1 MTLRLNISRSHASLI
16 LFNSADLMKFSNKW
30 LKSYRFLACTLIT
43 LLFMA
48 HTAHWLHIPTLQRM
62 ENILYDLRLRTTA
75 VNTVDPRIVIID
87 IDEESLAKEGRWPWR
102 RDKLA
107 YLVDMLFD
115 YYNVKLLGFDVVF
128 SEPDTSGGVEL
139 LEKLAS
145 GPLQK
150 DAGFL
155 STLETMRPQLSYDD
169 MFAKSLEN
177 RPVVLGYIISH
188 IAEKTPEVGM
198 LPTPLAA
205 ANEHP
210 FNSLLFQG
218 KSYAANLP
226 KLQTAA
232 MSAGFFN
239 NPNVDEDGVYRR
251 LPLLINYNHQLY
263 ESLSLA
269 LFRTLLDMPEVKF
282 ITGEGYGKIKSNA
295 DSQLEGLDVENFHIP
310 VDQSSTLLVPYRGR
324 QGSFPYVSATDVLN
338 GVVTQETLKDK
349 IVILGTT
356 AAGLLDLRVTPVQ
369 NVYAGV
375 EIHANILSGLLD
387 QTIKSRPGNILGVE
401 LVELLLICLLA
412 IFIFPRVPVFLSAII
427 FSVLLVGGTAFNFY
441 CWAIWNIDTM
451 LATPITLLTALYGIQ
466 IFFGYFFE
474 NRKKKQMSNMFG
486 QYIPPE
492 LVEQMSH
499 SDEEFSLKG
508 ESREMTVLFS
518 DVRGFTTISEGME
531 PQELCELIND
541 ILTPVTRVIHEHKG
555 TIDKYIGDAIM
566 AFWGAPMHNPQ
577 HAAYAVKA
585 GLAILQTL
593 TLIHEKFK
601 AKGWPEIDIGIG
613 INTGKMSVGN
623 MGSQFRIAYTVM
635 GDAVN
640 LGSRLEGLTKQYGVK
655 MIVSE
660 STLLA
665 APEFTYREL
674 DKVRV
679 KGKHKPITIYE
690 PLGVTADISSE
701 QLQILD
707 LLNQGLHSYRQQQWG
722 AAQVIFERLAEQYPH
737 DKLYSKYLERIAYY
751 LESPPGTDWDGA
763 FTYTSK

>member
-1 MTLRLNISRSHASLI
+1 MRTLR
-16 LFNSADLMKFSNKW
+16 FFEMKFSNKW

-62 ENILYDLRLRTTA
+62 ENILYDLRLRTTV
-75 VNTVDPRIVIID
+75 VNTLDPRIVIID

-115 YYNVKLLGFDVVF
+115 YYTVKLLGFDVVF
-128 SEPDTSGGVEL
+128 SEPDTSAGVEL

-150 DAGFL
+150 NAGFL
-155 STLETMRPQLSYDD
+155 STLETIRPQLSYDD

-177 RPVVLGYIISH
+177 RPVVLGYVISH

-210 FNSLLFQG
+210 FSSLLFQG

-232 MSAGFFN
+232 ISAGFFN

-282 ITGEGYGKIKSNA
+282 ITGEGYGKGNT

-310 VDQSSTLLVPYRGR
+310 VDQSSTLLVSYRGR
-324 QGSFPYVSATDVLN
+324 QGNFPYVSATDVLN
-338 GVVTQETLKDK
+338 GVVPQESLKDK

-356 AAGLLDLRVTPVQ
+356 AAGLLDLRATPVQ

-387 QTIKSRPGNILGVE
+387 QTIKSRPSNILAAE
-401 LVELLLICLLA
+401 LAELLLICLAA
-412 IFIFPRVPVFLSAII
+412 IFVFPRLPVFLSAII
-427 FSVLLVGGTAFNFY
+427 FSVLLIGGIAFNFY
-441 CWAIWNIDTM
+441 CWAILNIDTI
-451 LATPITLLTALYGIQ
+451 LATPITLLTALFGIQ

-499 SDEEFSLKG
+499 SDEEFSLTG

-531 PQELCELIND
+531 PQELCKLIND

-577 HAAYAVKA
+577 HAAYAVRA
-585 GLAILQTL
+585 GLAILQAL
-593 TLIHEKFK
+593 TIIQKDFK
-601 AKGWPEIDIGIG
+601 AKGWPEVDIGIG
-613 INTGKMSVGN
+613 LNTGIMSVGN
-623 MGSQFRIAYTVM
+623 MGSQFRIAYTIM

-690 PLGVTADISSE
+690 PLGITADISSE

-707 LLNQGLHSYRQQQWG
+707 LLNQGLHAYRQQQWS

-737 DKLYSKYLERIAYY
+737 DKLYSKYLERIAYC
-751 LESPPGTDWDGA
+751 LESPPETDWDGA
-763 FTYTSK
+763 FTHTSK

>member
-1 MTLRLNISRSHASLI
+1 
-16 LFNSADLMKFSNKW
+16 MKFSNKW
-30 LKSYRFLACTLIT
+30 FKSYRFLACILIT

-48 HTAHWLHIPTLQRM
+48 HTACWLRIPTLQRM
-62 ENILYDLRLRTTA
+62 ENILYDLRLRATV
-75 VNTVDPRIVIID
+75 VNTIDPRIVIID

-128 SEPDTSGGVEL
+128 SEPDTSAGVEL

-155 STLETMRPQLSYDD
+155 STLESIRPSISYDD

-177 RPVVLGYIISH
+177 RPVVLGYFASH
-188 IAEKTPEVGM
+188 KTEKTPQIGM
-198 LPTPLAA
+198 LPAPLAA
-205 ANEHP
+205 ANEYP
-210 FNSLLFQG
+210 FSELLFTE
-218 KSYAANLP
+218 KSYAANLQ

-232 MSAGFFN
+232 MSGGFFN

-251 LPLLINYNHQLY
+251 LPLLVNYNHQLY
-263 ESLSLA
+263 EALSLA
-269 LFRTLLDMPEVKF
+269 LYRTLLGMPEVKF
-282 ITGEGYGKIKSNA
+282 IVGEGYGKT
-295 DSQLEGLDVENFHIP
+295 DSRRLEGLDIEGFHIP

-324 QGSFPYVSATDVLN
+324 QGSFPYISATDVLN
-338 GVVTQETLKDK
+338 GVVPQDKLKDK

-387 QTIKSRPGNILGVE
+387 QTIKSRPSYIVAVE
-401 LVELLLICLLA
+401 LAELLLICMLA
-412 IFIFPRVPVFLSAII
+412 ILVFPHVSVFLSAII
-427 FSVLLVGGTAFNFY
+427 FGALLVGGTVFNFY
-441 CWAIWNIDTM
+441 CWAVWNIDTL
-451 LATPITLLTALYGIQ
+451 LATPITLLIVLYGIQ
-466 IFFGYFFE
+466 IFFGFFFE
-474 NRKKKQMSNMFG
+474 SRKKKQMSNMFG

-492 LVEQMSH
+492 LVEQMSQ

-531 PQELCELIND
+531 PQELCELING
-541 ILTPVTRVIHEHKG
+541 ILTPVTRVIHDHKG

-577 HAAYAVKA
+577 HATYAVRA
-585 GLAILQTL
+585 GLAILQAL
-593 TLIHEKFK
+593 KIIQQDFK
-601 AKGWPEIDIGIG
+601 AKGWPEVDIGIG
-613 INTGKMSVGN
+613 LNTGKMSVGN
-623 MGSQFRIAYTVM
+623 MGSQFRIAYTIM

-660 STLLA
+660 STSLA
-665 APEFTYREL
+665 APEFIYREL

-690 PLGVTADISSE
+690 PLGVIKDISSE
-701 QLQILD
+701 QLQVLD
-707 LLNQGLHSYRQQQWG
+707 LLNQGLHNYRHQQWDL
-722 AAQVIFERLAEQYPH
+722 AQLIFEQLAQRYPH
-737 DKLYSKYLERIAYY
+737 DKLYSIYLERIAYY
-751 LESPPGTDWDGA
+751 LKSPPEADWDGA
-763 FTYTSK
+763 FTHTSK

>member
-1 MTLRLNISRSHASLI
+1 
-16 LFNSADLMKFSNKW
+16 MKFSNKW
-30 LKSYRFLACTLIT
+30 IKSYRFLACALIT

-48 HTAHWLHIPTLQRM
+48 HTAQWLRIPTLQRM
-62 ENILYDLRLRTTA
+62 ENILYDLRLRATA
-75 VNTVDPRIVIID
+75 VNTVDDRIVIID

-128 SEPDTSGGVEL
+128 SEPDTSGGVDL

-150 DAGFL
+150 DANFL
-155 STLETMRPQLSYDD
+155 STLETVRPQLSYDD

-177 RPVVLGYIISH
+177 RPIVLGYSASH
-188 IAEKTPEVGM
+188 KIEKTPEVGM
-198 LPTPLAA
+198 LPSPLASTDQ
-205 ANEHP
+205 HP
-210 FNSLLFQG
+210 FSSLLFEE

-232 MSAGFFN
+232 MSGGFFN

-251 LPLLINYNHQLY
+251 LPLLINYNNQIY
-263 ESLSLA
+263 EALSLA
-269 LFRTLLDMPEVKF
+269 LYRTLLGKPEVKF
-282 ITGEGYGKIKSNA
+282 ITGEGYGGSNT
-295 DSQLEGLDVENFHIP
+295 DSQLEGLEIEGFPIP
-310 VDQSSTLLVPYRGR
+310 VDQTSTLLVPYRGR

-338 GVVTQETLKDK
+338 GVIDQDKLNDK
-349 IVILGTT
+349 IVIVGTS

-369 NVYAGV
+369 NLYAGV
-375 EIHANILSGLLD
+375 EVHANILSGLLD
-387 QTIKSRPGNILGVE
+387 QTIKSRPSYIVAAE
-401 LVELLLICLLA
+401 FTELLLICLLS
-412 IFIFPRVPVFLSAII
+412 IFIFPRLSVFSSALI
-427 FSVLLVGGTAFNFY
+427 FSVLLIAGITLNFY
-441 CWAIWNIDTM
+441 CWAYWNIDTV
-451 LATPITLLTALYGIQ
+451 LATPIILLTALYGIQ
-466 IFFGYFFE
+466 IFFGFFFE
-474 NRKKKQMSNMFG
+474 SRKKKQMGNMFG

-492 LVEQMSH
+492 LVEQMSQ

-577 HAAYAVKA
+577 HASYAVKA
-585 GLAILQTL
+585 GLAILQAL
-593 TLIHEKFK
+593 TTIQKDFK
-601 AKGWPEIDIGIG
+601 AKGWPEVDIGIG
-613 INTGKMSVGN
+613 LNTGKMSVGN
-623 MGSQFRIAYTVM
+623 MGSQFRIAYTIM

-660 STLLA
+660 STLQA
-665 APEFTYREL
+665 APEFIYREL

-690 PLGVTADISSE
+690 PLGVAEDISPE
-701 QLQILD
+701 QLQTLH
-707 LLNQGLHSYRQQQWG
+707 LLNQGLQSYRQQQWTS
-722 AAQVIFERLAEQYPH
+722 AQSIFEQLAKQFPH
-737 DKLYSKYLERIAYY
+737 DKLYSIYLERIAYY
-751 LESPPGTDWDGA
+751 LESPPEIDWDGA
-763 FTYTSK
+763 FTHTSK

>member
-1 MTLRLNISRSHASLI
+1 
-16 LFNSADLMKFSNKW
+16 MKFSNKW
-30 LKSYRFLACTLIT
+30 LKFYRFLACVLVT

-48 HTAHWLHIPTLQRM
+48 HSAQWLNIPTLQRM
-62 ENILYDLRLRTTA
+62 ENILYDLRLRTTVA
-75 VNTVDPRIVIID
+75 NTVNPNIVIVD

-115 YYNVKLLGFDVVF
+115 YYNVRLLGFDMVF
-128 SEPDTSGGVEL
+128 SEPDTNGGVDL

-155 STLETMRPQLSYDD
+155 STLEAIRPQLSYDD

-177 RPVVLGYIISH
+177 RPVVLGYFTSH
-188 IAEKTPEVGM
+188 KTEKTPEVGM
-198 LPTPLAA
+198 LPSPLAA
-205 ANEHP
+205 AAQLP
-210 FNSLLFQG
+210 FIPLLYEE
-218 KSYAANLP
+218 KSYAGNLP

-232 MSAGFFN
+232 MSGGFFS

-251 LPLLINYNHQLY
+251 LPMLINYNGRLY
-263 ESLSLA
+263 EALSLA
-269 LFRTLLDMPEVKF
+269 LFRTLLGMPEVKF
-282 ITGEGYGKIKSNA
+282 ITAEGYG
-295 DSQLEGLDVENFHIP
+295 DSEMNGPRLEGLDIEGFQVP

-324 QGSFPYVSATDVLN
+324 QGSFPYISATDVLN
-338 GVVTQETLKDK
+338 GVVDVAKLKDK
-349 IVILGTT
+349 IVIVGTS

-375 EIHANILSGLLD
+375 EIHANILSGLLE
-387 QTIKSRPGNILGVE
+387 QTIKSRPSNILWTE
-401 LVELLLICLLA
+401 LAELLLISLLA
-412 IFIFPRVPVFLSAII
+412 IFVFPRLPVFLSAVI
-427 FSVLLVGGTAFNFY
+427 FGILLISVIAFSFY
-441 CWAIWNIDTM
+441 CWLNLNIDTV
-451 LATPITLLTALYGIQ
+451 LATPLILLTALYGIQ
-466 IFFGYFFE
+466 IFFGFFFE
-474 NRKKKQMSNMFG
+474 SRKKKQMGDMFG

-492 LVEQMSH
+492 LVEQMSQ

-541 ILTPVTRVIHEHKG
+541 ILTPVTHVIHESKG

-577 HAAYAVKA
+577 HASYAVKA
-585 GLAILQTL
+585 GLTILQAL
-593 TLIHEKFK
+593 TTIQQDFK
-601 AKGWPEIDIGIG
+601 TKGWPEIDIGIG

-640 LGSRLEGLTKQYGVK
+640 LGSRLEGLTKQYGVR

-660 STLLA
+660 STLQA

-679 KGKHKPITIYE
+679 KGKHKPIAIYE
-690 PLGVTADISSE
+690 PLGVTADISPE
-701 QLQILD
+701 QLQTLSQ
-707 LLNQGLHSYRQQQWG
+707 LNQGLHDYRQQQWDS
-722 AAQVIFERLAEQYPH
+722 AQLIFEQLAEQHPH
-737 DKLYSKYLERIAYY
+737 DKLYPIYLERIAYY
-751 LESPPGTDWDGA
+751 LESPPEADWDGA
-763 FTYTSK
+763 FTHTSK

>member
-1 MTLRLNISRSHASLI
+1 
-16 LFNSADLMKFSNKW
+16 MKFSNKW
-30 LKSYRFLACTLIT
+30 LKSYRFLVCALIT

-48 HTAHWLHIPTLQRM
+48 HTAHWFPIPTLQRM
-62 ENILYDLRLRTTA
+62 ENILYDLRLRTT
-75 VNTVDPRIVIID
+75 VVSTVDPRIVIVD

-128 SEPDTSGGVEL
+128 SEPDTSAGIEL

-150 DAGFL
+150 DSDFL
-155 STLETMRPQLSYDD
+155 STLETMRPQLSYDN

-177 RPVVLGYIISH
+177 RPIVLGYFTSH
-188 IAEKTPEVGM
+188 ITEKTPEVGM
-198 LPTPLAA
+198 LPHPLAA
-205 ANEHP
+205 EHEHP
-210 FNSLLFQG
+210 FSSLLFHE

-232 MSAGFFN
+232 MSGGFFN

-263 ESLSLA
+263 EALSLA
-269 LFRTLLDMPEVKF
+269 LFRALLDMPKIEF
-282 ITGEGYGKIKSNA
+282 ITGEGYGKS
-295 DSQLEGLDVENFHIP
+295 DSHRLEGLNIENFHIP
-310 VDQSSTLLVPYRGR
+310 VDQSGTLLVPYRGR

-338 GVVTQETLKDK
+338 GVVSQEKLKDK
-349 IVILGTT
+349 IVILGTS
-356 AAGLLDLRVTPVQ
+356 AAGLLDLRATPVQ
-369 NVYAGV
+369 NIYTGV

-387 QTIKSRPGNILGVE
+387 QTIKSRPSYILAAE
-401 LVELLLICLLA
+401 LTELLLICLIAILA
-412 IFIFPRVPVFLSAII
+412 FPRLPVFLSGIL
-427 FSVLLVGGTAFNFY
+427 FSLMLIGGIALNFY
-441 CWAIWNIDTM
+441 CWTIWNIDTL
-451 LATPITLLTALYGIQ
+451 LATPIILWTLLYGIQ
-466 IFFGYFFE
+466 IFFGFFFE
-474 NRKKKQMSNMFG
+474 SRKKKQMGNMFG

-492 LVEQMSH
+492 LVEQMSQ

-531 PQELCELIND
+531 PQELCELING

-577 HAAYAVKA
+577 HATYAVKA
-585 GLAILQTL
+585 GLAILEALKTIQ
-593 TLIHEKFK
+593 KDFK
-601 AKGWPEIDIGIG
+601 AKGWPEVDIGIG
-613 INTGKMSVGN
+613 LNTGKMSVGN
-623 MGSQFRIAYTVM
+623 MGSQFRIAYTIM

-660 STLLA
+660 STIQA
-665 APEFTYREL
+665 APEFAYREL

-679 KGKHKPITIYE
+679 KGKNKPITIYE
-690 PLGVTADISSE
+690 PLGLTEDISPE

-707 LLNQGLHSYRQQQWG
+707 LLNQGLNNYREQQWP
-722 AAQVIFERLAEQYPH
+722 AAQNIFEQLAKQHPH
-737 DKLYSKYLERIAYY
+737 DKLYSIYLKRIAYY
-751 LESPPGTDWDGA
+751 LDSPPETDWDGA
-763 FTYTSK
+763 FTHTSK

>member
-1 MTLRLNISRSHASLI
+1 
-16 LFNSADLMKFSNKW
+16 MKFSNKW
-30 LKSYRFLACTLIT
+30 IKSYRFLACALIT

-48 HTAHWLHIPTLQRM
+48 HTAQWLRIPTLQRM
-62 ENILYDLRLRTTA
+62 ENILYDLRLRATA
-75 VNTVDPRIVIID
+75 VNTVDDRIVIID

-150 DAGFL
+150 DANFL
-155 STLETMRPQLSYDD
+155 STLETVRPQLSYDD
-169 MFAKSLEN
+169 LFAKSLEN
-177 RPVVLGYIISH
+177 RPIVLGYSASH
-188 IAEKTPEVGM
+188 KIEKTPEVGM
-198 LPTPLAA
+198 LPSPLTAA
-205 ANEHP
+205 DQHP
-210 FNSLLFQG
+210 FSSLLFEE

-232 MSAGFFN
+232 MSGGFFN

-251 LPLLINYNHQLY
+251 LPLLINYNNQIY
-263 ESLSLA
+263 EALSLA
-269 LFRTLLDMPEVKF
+269 LYRTLLGKPEVKF
-282 ITGEGYGKIKSNA
+282 ITGEGYGGSNT
-295 DSQLEGLDVENFHIP
+295 DSQLEELEIEGFPIP
-310 VDQSSTLLVPYRGR
+310 VDQTSTLLVPYRGR

-338 GVVTQETLKDK
+338 GVLDQDKLNDK
-349 IVILGTT
+349 IVIVGTS

-369 NVYAGV
+369 NLYAGV
-375 EIHANILSGLLD
+375 EVHANILSGLLD
-387 QTIKSRPGNILGVE
+387 QTIKSRPSYIVAAE
-401 LVELLLICLLA
+401 FTELLLICLLS
-412 IFIFPRVPVFLSAII
+412 IFIFPRLSVFSSALI
-427 FSVLLVGGTAFNFY
+427 FSVLLIAGITLNFY
-441 CWAIWNIDTM
+441 CWAYWNIDTV

-466 IFFGYFFE
+466 IFFGFFFE
-474 NRKKKQMSNMFG
+474 SRKKKQMGNMFG

-492 LVEQMSH
+492 LVEQMSQ

-577 HAAYAVKA
+577 HASYAVKA
-585 GLAILQTL
+585 GLAILQAL
-593 TLIHEKFK
+593 TTIQKDFK
-601 AKGWPEIDIGIG
+601 AKGWPEVDIGIG
-613 INTGKMSVGN
+613 LNTGKMSVGN
-623 MGSQFRIAYTVM
+623 MGSQFRIAYTIM

-660 STLLA
+660 STLQA
-665 APEFTYREL
+665 APEFIYREL

-690 PLGVTADISSE
+690 PLGVTEDISPE
-701 QLQILD
+701 QLQTLH
-707 LLNQGLHSYRQQQWG
+707 LLNQGLHSYRQQQWTS
-722 AAQVIFERLAEQYPH
+722 AQSIFEQLAKQFPH
-737 DKLYSKYLERIAYY
+737 DKLYSIYLERIAYY
-751 LESPPGTDWDGA
+751 LESPPEIDWDGA
-763 FTYTSK
+763 FTHTSK

>member
-1 MTLRLNISRSHASLI
+1 
-16 LFNSADLMKFSNKW
+16 MKLSNKW
-30 LKSYRFLACTLIT
+30 LKSYRFLACALIT

-48 HTAHWLHIPTLQRM
+48 HTAHWLNIPTLQRM
-62 ENILYDLRLRTTA
+62 ENILYDLRLRTTVA
-75 VNTVDPRIVIID
+75 NTVDPRIVIID

-128 SEPDTSGGVEL
+128 SEPDTSAGVEL
-139 LEKLAS
+139 LEKMAS
-145 GPLQK
+145 GPLQQ
-150 DAGFL
+150 DAAFL

-169 MFAKSLEN
+169 MFAQSLEN
-177 RPVVLGYIISH
+177 RPVVLGYFTSPKI
-188 IAEKTPEVGM
+188 EKTPEVGM
-198 LPTPLAA
+198 LPTPLIAT
-205 ANEHP
+205 NGLP
-210 FNSLLFQG
+210 FSPLLSKE
-218 KSYAANLP
+218 KSYAANLQ

-232 MSAGFFN
+232 RSGGFFN
-239 NPNVDEDGVYRR
+239 NPSVDEDGVYRR
-251 LPLLINYNHQLY
+251 LPLLINYNDQLY
-263 ESLSLA
+263 EALSLA
-269 LFRTLLDMPEVKF
+269 LFRTLLDMPKVNF
-282 ITGEGYGKIKSNA
+282 ITGEGYGKSNT
-295 DSQLEGLDVENFHIP
+295 DSHLEGLEIEGFHIP
-310 VDQSSTLLVPYRGR
+310 VDQSGTLLVPYRGR

-338 GVVTQETLKDK
+338 GVTDVNKLKDK
-349 IVILGTT
+349 IVIVGTS

-375 EIHANILSGLLD
+375 EVHANILSGLLD
-387 QTIKSRPGNILGVE
+387 QTIKSRPSYILGIE
-401 LVELLLICLLA
+401 LAELLLICLLA
-412 IFIFPRVPVFLSAII
+412 IFIFPRLPVFLSAVI
-427 FSVLLVGGTAFNFY
+427 FGVLLIVGIAFNFY
-441 CWAIWNIDTM
+441 CWAIWNIDTV
-451 LATPITLLTALYGIQ
+451 LASPITLLTLLYGIQ
-466 IFFGYFFE
+466 IFFGFFFE
-474 NRKKKQMSNMFG
+474 SRKKKQMGNMFG

-492 LVEQMSH
+492 LVEQMSR

-566 AFWGAPMHNPQ
+566 AFWGAPMQNPQ
-577 HAAYAVKA
+577 HASYAVRA
-585 GLAILQTL
+585 GLAILQALKT
-593 TLIHEKFK
+593 IQKDFK
-601 AKGWPEIDIGIG
+601 AKGWPEVDIGIG
-613 INTGKMSVGN
+613 LNTGTMSVGN
-623 MGSQFRIAYTVM
+623 MGSQFRIAYTIM

-690 PLGVTADISSE
+690 PLGVTEDIGSE

-707 LLNQGLHSYRQQQWG
+707 LLNQGLHGYRQQQWT
-722 AAQVIFERLAEQYPH
+722 AAQLIFEQLAERYPH
-737 DKLYSKYLERIAYY
+737 DKLYSIYLERIAYY
-751 LESPPGTDWDGA
+751 LEAPPEIDWDGA
-763 FTYTSK
+763 FTHTSK

>member
-1 MTLRLNISRSHASLI
+1 
-16 LFNSADLMKFSNKW
+16 MKFSNKW
-30 LKSYRFLACTLIT
+30 LKYYRVLACAVIT
-43 LLFMA
+43 LFFMA
-48 HTAHWLHIPTLQRM
+48 HIATWLPIPTLQRM
-62 ENILYDLRLRTTA
+62 ENILYDLRLRATA
-75 VNTVDPRIVIID
+75 VNTVDSRIVIID

-128 SEPDTSGGVEL
+128 SEPDVSGTVEL

-150 DAGFL
+150 DTDFL
-155 STLETMRPQLSYDD
+155 STLETVRPKLSYDD

-177 RPVVLGYIISH
+177 RPVVLGYS
-188 IAEKTPEVGM
+188 ASQKLEKTPEVGI
-198 LPTPLAA
+198 LPLPLTAA
-205 ANEHP
+205 SELP
-210 FNSLLFQG
+210 FSALLFKEQ
-218 KSYAANLP
+218 SYVANLP
-226 KLQTAA
+226 KLQAA
-232 MSAGFFN
+232 ARSGGFFN

-251 LPLLINYNHQLY
+251 LPLLTNYNDKIY
-263 ESLSLA
+263 EALSLA
-269 LFRTLLDMPEVKF
+269 LYRTLLGMPEIKF
-282 ITGEGYGKIKSNA
+282 ITGEGYGKDNV
-295 DSQLEGLDVENFHIP
+295 DSQLEGIEIEGFHIP
-310 VDQSSTLLVPYRGR
+310 VDQTGTLLVPYRGR

-338 GVVTQETLKDK
+338 SVVDQEKLKDK
-349 IVILGTT
+349 IVIIGTT
-356 AAGLLDLRVTPVQ
+356 AAGLLDLRATPVQ
-369 NVYAGV
+369 NLYAGV
-375 EIHANILSGLLD
+375 EVHANILSRLLD
-387 QTIKSRPGNILGVE
+387 RTSLKSRPSFILGVE

-412 IFIFPRVPVFLSAII
+412 VFIFPRLPVFLSAII
-427 FSVLLVGGTAFNFY
+427 FTVLLAGGIAANFY
-441 CWAIWNIDTM
+441 CWAIWNIDTL
-451 LATPITLLTALYGIQ
+451 LATPITLLTILYGIQ
-466 IFFGYFFE
+466 IFFGFFFE
-474 NRKKKQMSNMFG
+474 SRKKKQMGNMFG

-492 LVEQMSH
+492 LVEQMSQ

-541 ILTPVTRVIHEHKG
+541 ILTPVTRVIHESKG

-566 AFWGAPMHNPQ
+566 AFWGAPVHNPQ
-577 HAAYAVKA
+577 HATYAVKA

-593 TLIHEKFK
+593 TTIQQDFK

-613 INTGKMSVGN
+613 LNTGKMSVGN

-660 STLLA
+660 STLQA

-679 KGKHKPITIYE
+679 KGKNKPITIYE
-690 PLGVTADISSE
+690 PLGVTEDIRPD
-701 QLQILD
+701 QLQILE
-707 LLNQGLHSYRQQQWG
+707 LLNLGLYEYRQQQWL
-722 AAQVIFERLAEQYPH
+722 AAQTIFEQLAEQHPH
-737 DKLYSKYLERIAYY
+737 DKLYSTYLERIAYY
-751 LESPPGTDWDGA
+751 LESPPEANWDGA
-763 FTYTSK
+763 FTHTSK

>member
-1 MTLRLNISRSHASLI
+1 MRTLR
-16 LFNSADLMKFSNKW
+16 FFKMKFSNKW
-30 LKSYRFLACTLIT
+30 LKSYRFLACVLIT

-62 ENILYDLRLRTTA
+62 ENILYDLRLRTTV

-128 SEPDTSGGVEL
+128 SEPDTSAGVEL
-139 LEKLAS
+139 LENLAS

-150 DAGFL
+150 DSAFL

-177 RPVVLGYIISH
+177 RPVVLGYFASH
-188 IAEKTPEVGM
+188 ITEKTPEVGS
-198 LPTPLAA
+198 LPPPLTGADQHA
-205 ANEHP
+205 
-210 FNSLLFQG
+210 FSSLLFKE
-218 KSYAANLP
+218 KSYAANLS
-226 KLQTAA
+226 KLQSAA
-232 MSAGFFN
+232 ISGGFFN

-251 LPLLINYNHQLY
+251 LPLLVNYKGQLY
-263 ESLSLA
+263 EALSLA
-269 LFRTLLDMPEVKF
+269 LFRTLLGKPEVKF
-282 ITGEGYGKIKSNA
+282 ITGEGYGNNET
-295 DSQLEGLDVENFHIP
+295 DSQRLEGLEIESFNIP
-310 VDQSSTLLVPYRGR
+310 VDETSTLLVPYRGR
-324 QGSFPYVSATDVLN
+324 QGSFPYISATDVLN
-338 GVVTQETLKDK
+338 GIVDVAKLKDK
-349 IVILGTT
+349 IVIVGTS
-356 AAGLLDLRVTPVQ
+356 AAGLLDLRATPVQ

-375 EIHANILSGLLD
+375 EVHANILSGLLD
-387 QTIKSRPGNILGVE
+387 QTIKSRPSYILAIE
-401 LVELLLICLLA
+401 LIELLVICLVA
-412 IFIFPRVPVFLSAII
+412 ILVFPRLPVFLSAII
-427 FSVLLVGGTAFNFY
+427 FNTLLISGTALNFY
-441 CWAIWNIDTM
+441 CWTIWNIDTV
-451 LATPITLLTALYGIQ
+451 LATPITLLTLLYGIQ
-466 IFFGYFFE
+466 IFFGFFFE
-474 NRKKKQMSNMFG
+474 SRKKKQLGNIFG

-492 LVEQMSH
+492 LVEQMSQ

-577 HAAYAVKA
+577 HASYAVKA
-585 GLAILQTL
+585 GLAILQAL
-593 TLIHEKFK
+593 TTIQKDFK
-601 AKGWPEIDIGIG
+601 AKGWPEVDIGIG
-613 INTGKMSVGN
+613 LNTGKMSVGN
-623 MGSQFRIAYTVM
+623 MGSQFRIAYTIM

-690 PLGVTADISSE
+690 PLGVTEDIDAE
-701 QLQILD
+701 KLQTLA
-707 LLNQGLHSYRQQQWG
+707 LLNRGLHDYRHQQWT
-722 AAQVIFERLAEQYPH
+722 AAQNIFAQLAEQYPH
-737 DKLYSKYLERIAYY
+737 DKLYSIYLERIAYY
-751 LESPPGTDWDGA
+751 LESPPETDWDGA
-763 FTYTSK
+763 FTHTSK

>member
-1 MTLRLNISRSHASLI
+1 
-16 LFNSADLMKFSNKW
+16 MKLSNKW
-30 LKSYRFLACTLIT
+30 LKFSRFLTCALIT

-48 HTAHWLHIPTLQRM
+48 HTAHWVHIPTLQRM
-62 ENILYDLRLRTTA
+62 ENILYDLRLRATV
-75 VNTVDPRIVIID
+75 VNTIDPRIVIID

-139 LEKLAS
+139 LEKLAA

-150 DAGFL
+150 NAEFL
-155 STLETMRPQLSYDD
+155 STLETVRPQLSYDD
-169 MFAKSLEN
+169 LFVKSLEN
-177 RPVVLGYIISH
+177 RPVVMGYFASH
-188 IAEKTPEVGM
+188 ITEKTPDVGI
-198 LPTPLAA
+198 LPAPLATA
-205 ANEHP
+205 DAHP
-210 FNSLLFQG
+210 FSPLLFKE

-226 KLQTAA
+226 KLQKSA
-232 MSAGFFN
+232 MSGGFFN

-251 LPLLINYNHQLY
+251 LPLLINYNNQIY
-263 ESLSLA
+263 EALSLA
-269 LFRTLLDMPEVKF
+269 LYRTLLGMPEVKF
-282 ITGEGYGKIKSNA
+282 ITGEGYGESNT
-295 DSQLEGLDVENFHIP
+295 DSHLEGLDIEGFRIP

-324 QGSFPYVSATDVLN
+324 QGSFPYISATDVLN
-338 GVVTQETLKDK
+338 GVADIEKLKDK
-349 IVILGTT
+349 IVIVGTS
-356 AAGLLDLRVTPVQ
+356 AAGLLDLRATPVQ
-369 NVYAGV
+369 NIYAGV
-375 EIHANILSGLLD
+375 EVHANILSGLLD
-387 QTIKSRPGNILGVE
+387 QTIKSRPSNILGAE
-401 LVELLLICLLA
+401 LAGLLLIFLLA
-412 IFIFPRVPVFLSAII
+412 AFVFSRLSVLSSAIV
-427 FSVLLVGGTAFNFY
+427 FGLLLASGIALNVY
-441 CWAIWNIDTM
+441 CWTAWNIDTI
-451 LATPITLLTALYGIQ
+451 LATPITLLTVLYGIQ
-466 IFFGYFFE
+466 IFFGFFFE
-474 NRKKKQMSNMFG
+474 SRKKKQMGNMFG

-492 LVEQMSH
+492 LVEQMSQ

-541 ILTPVTRVIHEHKG
+541 ILTPVTHVIHESKG

-577 HAAYAVKA
+577 HASYAVKA
-585 GLAILQTL
+585 GLTILQAL
-593 TLIHEKFK
+593 TTIQQDFK

-640 LGSRLEGLTKQYGVK
+640 LGSRLEGLTKQYGVR

-660 STLLA
+660 STLQA

-679 KGKHKPITIYE
+679 KGKHKPIAIYE
-690 PLGVTADISSE
+690 PLGVTADISAE
-701 QLQILD
+701 QLQTIN
-707 LLNQGLHSYRQQQWG
+707 LLNQGLHNYRQQQW
-722 AAQVIFERLAEQYPH
+722 ASAQLIFAQLAEQHPH
-737 DKLYSKYLERIAYY
+737 DKLYPIYLERIAYY
-751 LESPPGTDWDGA
+751 LESPPEADWDGA
-763 FTYTSK
+763 FTHTSK

>member
-1 MTLRLNISRSHASLI
+1 
-16 LFNSADLMKFSNKW
+16 MKFSIKW
-30 LKSYRFLACTLIT
+30 LKYYRVLACALIT

-48 HTAHWLHIPTLQRM
+48 HTAHWLQIPTMQRM
-62 ENILYDLRLRTTA
+62 ENILYDLRMRATIA
-75 VNTVDPRIVIID
+75 NTIDPRIVIID

-115 YYNVKLLGFDVVF
+115 YYNIKLLGFDVVF

-150 DAGFL
+150 DSSFL
-155 STLETMRPQLSYDD
+155 STLETVRPQLSYDD

-177 RPVVLGYIISH
+177 RPVVLGYSASH
-188 IAEKTPEVGM
+188 KIEKTPEVGL
-198 LPTPLAA
+198 LPPPLAA
-205 ANEHP
+205 AGQYP
-210 FNSLLFQG
+210 FSALLFEE
-218 KSYAANLP
+218 KSYAANLG
-226 KLQTAA
+226 KLQSAA
-232 MSAGFFN
+232 MSGGFFN

-251 LPLLINYNHQLY
+251 LPLLINYKSQIY

-269 LFRTLLDMPEVKF
+269 LYRTLLGKPEVKF
-282 ITGEGYGKIKSNA
+282 ITGEGYGENNI
-295 DSQLEGLDVENFHIP
+295 DSQLEGLDIEGFTIP

-324 QGSFPYVSATDVLN
+324 QGSFPYISATEVLN
-338 GVVTQETLKDK
+338 GVVDVEKLKDK
-349 IVILGTT
+349 IAIVGTS

-369 NVYAGV
+369 NLYAGV
-375 EIHANILSGLLD
+375 EVHANILSGLLD
-387 QTIKSRPGNILGVE
+387 QNIKSRPSYILAAE
-401 LVELLLICLLA
+401 FAELLLICLLSVL
-412 IFIFPRVPVFLSAII
+412 IFPRLSVFSSAFVFGVMLAAEIA
-427 FSVLLVGGTAFNFY
+427 LNFY
-441 CWAIWNIDTM
+441 CWTVWNIDTI
-451 LATPITLLTALYGIQ
+451 LATPIILLTALYGIQ
-466 IFFGYFFE
+466 IFFGFFFE
-474 NRKKKQMSNMFG
+474 SRKKKQLGNIFG

-499 SDEEFSLKG
+499 SEEEFSLKG

-577 HAAYAVKA
+577 HASYAVKA
-585 GLAILQTL
+585 GLAILQAL
-593 TLIHEKFK
+593 TVIQKDFK
-601 AKGWPEIDIGIG
+601 AKGWPEVDIGIG
-613 INTGKMSVGN
+613 LNTGKMSVGN
-623 MGSQFRIAYTVM
+623 MGSQFRIAYTIM

-660 STLLA
+660 TTLQA

-679 KGKHKPITIYE
+679 KGKNKPITIYE
-690 PLGVTADISSE
+690 PLGVTEEISAE
-701 QLQILD
+701 QIQILGS
-707 LLNQGLHSYRQQQWG
+707 LNQGLHNYRQQQWTV
-722 AAQVIFERLAEQYPH
+722 AQSIFEQLAEQHPH
-737 DKLYSKYLERIAYY
+737 DKLYKIYLDRIAYY
-751 LESPPGTDWDGA
+751 LESPPENDWDGA
-763 FTYTSK
+763 FTHTSK

>member
-1 MTLRLNISRSHASLI
+1 
-16 LFNSADLMKFSNKW
+16 MKFSNKW
-30 LKSYRFLACTLIT
+30 LKSYRFLGCALIT

-48 HTAHWLHIPTLQRM
+48 HTAHWIHIPTLQRM
-62 ENILYDLRLRTTA
+62 ENILYDLRLRATA
-75 VNTVDPRIVIID
+75 VNTIDDRIVIID

-128 SEPDTSGGVEL
+128 SEPDTSGGVDL

-150 DAGFL
+150 DADFL
-155 STLETMRPQLSYDD
+155 STLETVRPQLSYDD
-169 MFAKSLEN
+169 LFAKSLKN
-177 RPVVLGYIISH
+177 RPVVLGYFTSPKI
-188 IAEKTPEVGM
+188 EKTPEVGM
-198 LPTPLAA
+198 LPTSLASA
-205 ANEHP
+205 DQHP
-210 FNSLLFQG
+210 FSSMLFEE
-218 KSYAANLP
+218 KSYAANLS

-232 MSAGFFN
+232 MSGGFFN

-263 ESLSLA
+263 EALSLV
-269 LFRTLLDMPEVKF
+269 LYRTLLDMPEVDF
-282 ITGEGYGKIKSNA
+282 ITGDVYGKSNN
-295 DSQLEGLDVENFHIP
+295 QLEALNIEGFHIP
-310 VDQSSTLLVPYRGR
+310 VDETSTLLVPYRGR

-338 GVVTQETLKDK
+338 SVVPQDQLKNK
-349 IVILGTT
+349 IVIVGTS

-369 NVYAGV
+369 KLYAGV
-375 EIHANILSGLLD
+375 EVHANILSSLLD
-387 QTIKSRPGNILGVE
+387 QTVKSRPSAILGAE
-401 LVELLLICLLA
+401 LIELLFIGLLTV
-412 IFIFPRVPVFLSAII
+412 FLFPRLSVFSSAII
-427 FSVLLVGGTAFNFY
+427 FSLIMISGIAFNFY
-441 CWAIWNIDTM
+441 CWAMLNIDTI
-451 LATPITLLTALYGIQ
+451 LATPITLLTLLYGIQ
-466 IFFGYFFE
+466 IFFGFFFE
-474 NRKKKQMSNMFG
+474 SRKKKQMGNMFG

-492 LVEQMSH
+492 LVEQMSQ

-566 AFWGAPMHNPQ
+566 AFWGAPIHNPQ
-577 HAAYAVKA
+577 HATYAVRA
-585 GLAILQTL
+585 GLAILQAL
-593 TLIHEKFK
+593 TTIQKDFK
-601 AKGWPEIDIGIG
+601 AKGWPEVDIGIG
-613 INTGKMSVGN
+613 LNTGKMSVGN
-623 MGSQFRIAYTVM
+623 MGSQFRIAYTIM

-660 STLLA
+660 STLQA

-690 PLGVTADISSE
+690 PLGVTEDISQG
-701 QLQILD
+701 QLQILN
-707 LLNQGLHSYRQQQWG
+707 LLNQGLHKYRHQQWG
-722 AAQVIFERLAEQYPH
+722 AAQSIFEQLAKQYPH
-737 DKLYSKYLERIAYY
+737 DKLYSIYLERIAYY
-751 LESPPGTDWDGA
+751 LESPPESDWDGA
-763 FTYTSK
+763 FTHTSK

>member
-1 MTLRLNISRSHASLI
+1 
-16 LFNSADLMKFSNKW
+16 MKLKNKW
-30 LKSYRFLACTLIT
+30 IKSYRFLTCTLIT

-62 ENILYDLRLRTTA
+62 ENILYDLRLRTMA

-145 GPLQK
+145 GPLQNNA
-150 DAGFL
+150 DFL
-155 STLETMRPQLSYDD
+155 TTLDKVRPQLSYDD

-177 RPVVLGYIISH
+177 RPVVLGYFASH
-188 IAEKTPEVGM
+188 IVEKTPEIGM
-198 LPTPLAA
+198 LPAPVADAA
-205 ANEHP
+205 QWP
-210 FNSLLFQG
+210 FSPLLFKEQ
-218 KSYAANLP
+218 SFAANLP

-232 MSAGFFN
+232 LSGGFFN

-251 LPLLINYNHQLY
+251 LPLLVNYKGQMY
-263 ESLSLA
+263 EALSLA
-269 LFRTLLDMPEVKF
+269 LFRTLLGMPEIKF
-282 ITGEGYGKIKSNA
+282 VAGEGYGENNI
-295 DSQLEGLDVENFHIP
+295 DSHLEGLDIENFHIP

-324 QGSFPYVSATDVLN
+324 QGSFPYISATDVLN
-338 GVVTQETLKDK
+338 GVVDVDQLKDK
-349 IVILGTT
+349 IAIVGTS

-375 EIHANILSGLLD
+375 EVHANILSGLLD
-387 QTIKSRPGNILGVE
+387 QTIKSRPSYIMAVE
-401 LVELLLICLLA
+401 LIELLLICLVAVLA
-412 IFIFPRVPVFLSAII
+412 FPRLPVLLSALTYIA
-427 FSVLLVGGTAFNFY
+427 LLVAGISLNFY
-441 CWAIWNIDTM
+441 GWSAWNLDTV
-451 LATPITLLTALYGIQ
+451 LASPITLLTLLYGVQ
-466 IFFGYFFE
+466 IFFGFFFE
-474 NRKKKQMSNMFG
+474 SRKKKQMGDMFG

-492 LVEQMSH
+492 LVEQMSQ

-531 PQELCELIND
+531 PQELCELING
-541 ILTPVTRVIHEHKG
+541 ILTPVTRVIHDSQG

-566 AFWGAPMHNPQ
+566 AFWGAPMNNPR
-577 HAAYAVKA
+577 HAYYAVKA
-585 GLAILQTL
+585 GLTILQTL
-593 TLIHEKFK
+593 TTIQQEFK

-613 INTGKMSVGN
+613 LNTGKMSVGN

-660 STLLA
+660 TTLHA
-665 APEFTYREL
+665 APEFAYREL

-690 PLGVTADISSE
+690 PLDLAENIKPE
-701 QLQILD
+701 QQQTLD
-707 LLNQGLHSYRQQQWG
+707 LLNQGLQQYRQQQWTG
-722 AAQVIFERLAEQYPH
+722 AQAIFDRLAAQFPS
-737 DKLYSKYLERIAYY
+737 DKLYAIYQQRIAYY
-751 LESPPGTDWDGA
+751 LESPPEADWDGA
-763 FTYTSK
+763 FTHTSK

>member
-1 MTLRLNISRSHASLI
+1 
-16 LFNSADLMKFSNKW
+16 MKFSNKW
-30 LKSYRFLACTLIT
+30 LKSYRFLTCSLLTV
-43 LLFMA
+43 LFMA
-48 HTAHWLHIPTLQRM
+48 HTAHWLNIPTLQRM
-62 ENILYDLRLRTTA
+62 ENILYDLRLRTT
-75 VNTVDPRIVIID
+75 VPNTVDSRIVIID

-107 YLVDMLFD
+107 YLVDILFE

-128 SEPDTSGGVEL
+128 SEPDASAGVEL

-145 GPLQK
+145 GPLK
-150 DAGFL
+150 KNADFL
-155 STLETMRPQLSYDD
+155 STLKTVRPQLSYDD

-177 RPVVLGYIISH
+177 RPVVLGYFTNSRL
-188 IAEKTPEVGM
+188 EKTPEVGI
-198 LPTPLAA
+198 LPPPLTAA
-205 ANEHP
+205 DQLP
-210 FNSLLFQG
+210 FSSLLFEE
-218 KSYAANLP
+218 KSYASNLP
-226 KLQTAA
+226 KLQAAA
-232 MSAGFFN
+232 MSGGFFS

-251 LPLLINYNHQLY
+251 LPLIIKYKDQIH
-263 ESLSLA
+263 EALSLA
-269 LFRTLLDMPEVKF
+269 LFRTLLGKPELKF
-282 ITGEGYGKIKSNA
+282 ITGEGYGQNEANSIR
-295 DSQLEGLDVENFHIP
+295 LEALDIEGFQIP
-310 VDQSSTLLVPYRGR
+310 VDESGTLLVPYRGR
-324 QGSFPYVSATDVLN
+324 QGSFPYISATDVLN
-338 GVVTQETLKDK
+338 SVTDQDKLKDK
-349 IVILGTT
+349 IVIIGTS

-369 NVYAGV
+369 KLYAGV
-375 EIHANILSGLLD
+375 EVHANILSGLLD
-387 QTIKSRPGNILGVE
+387 QTIKSRPSNILGAE
-401 LVELLLICLLA
+401 LAELLLICLMA
-412 IFIFPRVPVFLSAII
+412 VFVFPRLPVLLSAVI
-427 FSVLLVGGTAFNFY
+427 FSVLLISGIILNFY
-441 CWAIWNIDTM
+441 CWAYWNIDTV
-451 LATPITLLTALYGIQ
+451 LATPITLLIALYGIQ
-466 IFFGYFFE
+466 IFFGFFFE
-474 NRKKKQMSNMFG
+474 SRKKKQMGNMFG

-541 ILTPVTRVIHEHKG
+541 ILTPVTRVIHESKG

-577 HAAYAVKA
+577 HASYAVRA
-585 GLAILQTL
+585 GLAILDTL
-593 TLIHEKFK
+593 TTIQKDFK

-613 INTGKMSVGN
+613 LNTGKMSVGN

-660 STLLA
+660 TTLQA

-690 PLGVTADISSE
+690 PLGVTENIGSE
-701 QLQILD
+701 QLQTLD
-707 LLNQGLHSYRQQQWG
+707 LLNQGLHNYRHQQW
-722 AAQVIFERLAEQYPH
+722 ADAQSIFEQLAKQYPH
-737 DKLYSKYLERIAYY
+737 DKLYSIYLERIAYY
-751 LESPPGTDWDGA
+751 LESSPGVDWDGA
-763 FTYTSK
+763 FTHTSK

>member
-1 MTLRLNISRSHASLI
+1 
-16 LFNSADLMKFSNKW
+16 MKFSNKW
-30 LKSYRFLACTLIT
+30 LKSYRFLACVLIT

-48 HTAHWLHIPTLQRM
+48 HTAHWLQIPTLQRM
-62 ENILYDLRLRTTA
+62 EDILYDLRLRTTV

-102 RDKLA
+102 RDKMA
-107 YLVDMLFD
+107 YLTDMLFD
-115 YYNVKLLGFDVVF
+115 YYNIKLLGFDVVF
-128 SEPDTSGGVEL
+128 SEPDTSAGVEL

-150 DAGFL
+150 DGNFL

-177 RPVVLGYIISH
+177 RPVVLGYFASH
-188 IAEKTPEVGM
+188 ISEKTPEVGM

-205 ANEHP
+205 ADEQP
-210 FNSLLFQG
+210 FSPLLFRG

-232 MSAGFFN
+232 MSGGFFN
-239 NPNVDEDGVYRR
+239 NPNVDEDGIYRR

-263 ESLSLA
+263 EALSLA
-269 LFRTLLDMPEVKF
+269 LFRTLLGKPEVKF
-282 ITGEGYGKIKSNA
+282 ITGEGYGKSNI
-295 DSQLEGLDVENFHIP
+295 DSHLEALDIEGFHIP
-310 VDQSSTLLVPYRGR
+310 VDQSGTLLVPYRGR
-324 QGSFPYVSATDVLN
+324 QGSFAYISATDVLN
-338 GVVTQETLKDK
+338 GVTALEKLKDK
-349 IVILGTT
+349 IVIVGTT
-356 AAGLLDLRVTPVQ
+356 AAGLLDLRATPVQ

-375 EIHANILSGLLD
+375 EVHANILSGLLD
-387 QTIKSRPGNILGVE
+387 QTIKSRPSYILAVE
-401 LVELLLICLLA
+401 LIELLLICLVA
-412 IFIFPRVPVFLSAII
+412 ILVFPRLPVFSSAII
-427 FSVLLVGGTAFNFY
+427 FNTLLVSGTALNFY
-441 CWAIWNIDTM
+441 SWRFWNIDTV
-451 LATPITLLTALYGIQ
+451 LATPITLLTLLYGIQ
-466 IFFGYFFE
+466 IFFGFFFE
-474 NRKKKQMSNMFG
+474 SRKKKQLGNIFG

-492 LVEQMSH
+492 LVEQMSQ

-577 HAAYAVKA
+577 HATYAVKA
-585 GLAILQTL
+585 GLAILQAL
-593 TLIHEKFK
+593 TIIQKDFK
-601 AKGWPEIDIGIG
+601 AKGWPEVDIGIG
-613 INTGKMSVGN
+613 LNTGKMSVGN
-623 MGSQFRIAYTVM
+623 MGSQFRIAYTIM

-690 PLGVTADISSE
+690 PLGVTADISSG

-707 LLNQGLHSYRQQQWG
+707 LLNRGLNSYRQQQWA
-722 AAQVIFERLAEQYPH
+722 AAQTIFEQLAEQYPH
-737 DKLYSKYLERIAYY
+737 DKLYSIYLDRIAYY
-751 LESPPGTDWDGA
+751 LESPPETDWDGA
-763 FTYTSK
+763 FTHTSK

>member
-1 MTLRLNISRSHASLI
+1 MQ
-16 LFNSADLMKFSNKW
+16 FSNKW
-30 LKSYRFLACTLIT
+30 LKSYRFLACALIT
-43 LLFMA
+43 LLLMA
-48 HTAHWLHIPTLQRM
+48 HTAHWLPISPLQRM
-62 ENILYDLRLRTTA
+62 ENILYDLRLRSTVA
-75 VNTVDPRIVIID
+75 NTVNPNIVIID

-150 DAGFL
+150 DTGFL

-169 MFAKSLEN
+169 LFAKSLEN
-177 RPVVLGYIISH
+177 RPIVLGYFTSH
-188 IAEKTPEVGM
+188 KTEKTPEVGM
-198 LPTPLAA
+198 LPPPLAA
-205 ANEHP
+205 ADQLP
-210 FNSLLFQG
+210 FSPFLFEE
-218 KSYAANLP
+218 KSYAGNLP

-232 MSAGFFN
+232 ISGGFFS

-251 LPLLINYNHQLY
+251 LPLLINYNDQLY
-263 ESLSLA
+263 EALSLA
-269 LFRTLLDMPEVKF
+269 MFRTLLNKPEVKF
-282 ITGEGYGKIKSNA
+282 ITAEGYGNSEINGPR
-295 DSQLEGLDVENFHIP
+295 LEGLEIEGFQIP
-310 VDQSSTLLVPYRGR
+310 VDQSGTLLVPYLGR

-338 GVVTQETLKDK
+338 SAVDVAKLKDK
-349 IVILGTT
+349 IVILGTS

-369 NVYAGV
+369 NVYPGV
-375 EIHANILSGLLD
+375 EVHANILSGLLN
-387 QTIKSRPGNILGVE
+387 QTIKSRPSNMLWTE
-401 LVELLLICLLA
+401 LAELLLISLLA
-412 IFIFPRVPVFLSAII
+412 IFVFPRLPVFLSAII
-427 FSVLLVGGTAFNFY
+427 FSILLISEIAFSFY
-441 CWAIWNIDTM
+441 CWVNLNIDTI
-451 LATPITLLTALYGIQ
+451 LATPIILLTSLYGIQ
-466 IFFGYFFE
+466 IFFGFFFE
-474 NRKKKQMSNMFG
+474 SRKKKQLGNIFG

-492 LVEQMSH
+492 LVEQMSQ

-566 AFWGAPMHNPQ
+566 AFWGAPMQNPQ
-577 HAAYAVKA
+577 HASYAVRA
-585 GLAILQTL
+585 GLAILQALKT
-593 TLIHEKFK
+593 IQKDFK
-601 AKGWPEIDIGIG
+601 AKGWPEVDIGIG
-613 INTGKMSVGN
+613 LNTGTMSVGN
-623 MGSQFRIAYTVM
+623 MGSQFRIAYTIM

-690 PLGVTADISSE
+690 PLGVTEEIGSDQF
-701 QLQILD
+701 QLLD
-707 LLNQGLHSYRQQQWG
+707 LLNQGLHGYRQQQW
-722 AAQVIFERLAEQYPH
+722 AVAQNIFEQLAEQHPH
-737 DKLYSKYLERIAYY
+737 DKLYSIYLERIAYY
-751 LESPPGTDWDGA
+751 LESPPESDWDGA
-763 FTYTSK
+763 FTHTSK

>member
-1 MTLRLNISRSHASLI
+1 
-16 LFNSADLMKFSNKW
+16 MKFSTKW
-30 LKSYRFLACTLIT
+30 LKSYRFLGCILVT
-43 LLFMA
+43 LLLMA
-48 HTAHWLHIPTLQRM
+48 HTAHWLQIPTLQRM
-62 ENILYDLRLRTTA
+62 ENILYDLRLRATA
-75 VNTVDPRIVIID
+75 VNTIDPRIVIID

-115 YYNVKLLGFDVVF
+115 YYNIKLLGFDVVF

-150 DAGFL
+150 DSNFL
-155 STLETMRPQLSYDD
+155 STLETMRSQLSYDD
-169 MFAKSLEN
+169 IFAKSLEN
-177 RPVVLGYIISH
+177 RPVVLGYFASH
-188 IAEKTPEVGM
+188 ITEKTPEVGL

-210 FNSLLFQG
+210 FSSLLFKE

-226 KLQTAA
+226 KLQSAA
-232 MSAGFFN
+232 MSGGFFN

-251 LPLLINYNHQLY
+251 LPLLIDYNGQLY
-263 ESLSLA
+263 EALSLA
-269 LFRTLLDMPEVKF
+269 LFRTLLGKPEVKF
-282 ITGEGYGKIKSNA
+282 ITGEGYGNNET
-295 DSQLEGLDVENFHIP
+295 DNRRLEGMEIEGFNIP
-310 VDQSSTLLVPYRGR
+310 VDETSTLLVPYRGR
-324 QGSFPYVSATDVLN
+324 QGSFPYISATDILS
-338 GVVTQETLKDK
+338 GVADVDKLKDK
-349 IVILGTT
+349 IVIVGTS

-375 EIHANILSGLLD
+375 EVHANILSGLLD
-387 QTIKSRPGNILGVE
+387 QTIKSRPTYILAAE
-401 LVELLLICLLA
+401 LAELLLICLLVV
-412 IFIFPRVPVFLSAII
+412 FIFPRLSVVLSAII
-427 FSVLLVGGTAFNFY
+427 FTALLATEIAFNFY
-441 CWAIWNIDTM
+441 CWAVWNIDTL
-451 LATPITLLTALYGIQ
+451 LATPLILLTALYSIQ
-466 IFFGYFFE
+466 ILFGFFFE
-474 NRKKKQMSNMFG
+474 SRKKKQLGNIFG

-499 SDEEFSLKG
+499 SEEEFSLKG

-577 HAAYAVKA
+577 HASYAVKA
-585 GLAILQTL
+585 GLAILQALKT
-593 TLIHEKFK
+593 IQKDFK
-601 AKGWPEIDIGIG
+601 AKGWPEVDIGIG
-613 INTGKMSVGN
+613 LNTGKMSVGN
-623 MGSQFRIAYTVM
+623 MGSQFRIAYTIM

-660 STLLA
+660 STLQA

-690 PLGVTADISSE
+690 PLGVTEDISSE
-701 QLQILD
+701 QFQLLD
-707 LLNQGLHSYRQQQWG
+707 TLNQGLINYRQQQWS
-722 AAQVIFERLAEQYPH
+722 AAQSIFEQLMQQYPH
-737 DKLYSKYLERIAYY
+737 DKLYSIYLERIAYY
-751 LESPPGTDWDGA
+751 LESPPETDWDGA
-763 FTYTSK
+763 FTHTSK

>member
-1 MTLRLNISRSHASLI
+1 
-16 LFNSADLMKFSNKW
+16 MKFSNKW
-30 LKSYRFLACTLIT
+30 LKSYRFLACALIT

-62 ENILYDLRLRTTA
+62 ENILYDLRLRTTV

-107 YLVDMLFD
+107 YLVDILFD

-128 SEPDTSGGVEL
+128 SEPDTSAGVEL

-150 DAGFL
+150 DADFL

-177 RPVVLGYIISH
+177 RPVVLGYFTSH
-188 IAEKTPEVGM
+188 ITEKTPEVGL
-198 LPTPLAA
+198 LPPPVAAADKHPFTPL
-205 ANEHP
+205 
-210 FNSLLFQG
+210 LFKEQ
-218 KSYAANLP
+218 SYAANLP

-232 MSAGFFN
+232 LSGGFFN

-251 LPLLINYNHQLY
+251 LPLLINYNHQVY
-263 ESLSLA
+263 EALSLA
-269 LFRTLLDMPEVKF
+269 LFKTLLGKPEVKF
-282 ITGEGYGKIKSNA
+282 ITGEGYGKSNI
-295 DSQLEGLDVENFHIP
+295 DSHLEGLEIEGFHIP
-310 VDQSSTLLVPYRGR
+310 VDQSGTLLVPYRGR

-338 GVVTQETLKDK
+338 GVADVEKLKDK
-349 IVILGTT
+349 IVIVGTS

-375 EIHANILSGLLD
+375 EVHANILSGLLD
-387 QTIKSRPGNILGVE
+387 QTIKSRPGYILAVE
-401 LVELLLICLLA
+401 LAELLSICLLA
-412 IFIFPRVPVFLSAII
+412 VFIFPRLPVFLSAII
-427 FSVLLVGGTAFNFY
+427 FSVLLAAGIAFNFY
-441 CWAIWNIDTM
+441 CWAIWNIDTV
-451 LATPITLLTALYGIQ
+451 LASPITLLALLYGIQ
-466 IFFGYFFE
+466 LFFGFFFE
-474 NRKKKQMSNMFG
+474 SRKKKQMGNMFG

-492 LVEQMSH
+492 LVEQMSQ

-541 ILTPVTRVIHEHKG
+541 ILTPVTRVIHESKG

-577 HAAYAVKA
+577 HAAYAVRA
-585 GLAILQTL
+585 GLAILQAL
-593 TLIHEKFK
+593 TTIQKDFK

-640 LGSRLEGLTKQYGVK
+640 LGSRLEGLTKQYGVR

-690 PLGVTADISSE
+690 PLGVTEGISHE
-701 QLQILD
+701 QLQMLD
-707 LLNQGLHSYRQQQWG
+707 LLNQGLLGYRQQQWA
-722 AAQVIFERLAEQYPH
+722 AAQTIFEQLAERYPQ
-737 DKLYSKYLERIAYY
+737 DKLYPIYLERIAYY
-751 LESPPGTDWDGA
+751 LESPPEIDWDGA
-763 FTYTSK
+763 FTHTRK

>member
-1 MTLRLNISRSHASLI
+1 
-16 LFNSADLMKFSNKW
+16 MKFSNKW
-30 LKSYRFLACTLIT
+30 LKSYRFLACVLIT

-48 HTAHWLHIPTLQRM
+48 HTAHWLNIPTLQRM
-62 ENILYDLRLRTTA
+62 ENILYDLRLRSTA
-75 VNTVDPRIVIID
+75 ANTVNPNIVIID

-107 YLVDMLFD
+107 YLVDILFD

-150 DAGFL
+150 DADFL
-155 STLETMRPQLSYDD
+155 SALKTMRSQLSYDD

-177 RPVVLGYIISH
+177 RPVILSYFTSPKI
-188 IAEKTPEVGM
+188 EKTPEVGA

-205 ANEHP
+205 TDQLP
-210 FNSLLFQG
+210 FSSLLYKE
-218 KSYAANLP
+218 KSYAGNLP

-232 MSAGFFN
+232 MSGGFFS
-239 NPNVDEDGVYRR
+239 NPNIDEDGVYRR
-251 LPLLINYNHQLY
+251 LPLLINYNDQLY
-263 ESLSLA
+263 EALSLA
-269 LFRTLLDMPEVKF
+269 LYRALLGMPEVKF
-282 ITGEGYGKIKSNA
+282 ITAEGYGNSEINA
-295 DSQLEGLDVENFHIP
+295 PRLEGLDIEGFQIP
-310 VDQSSTLLVPYRGR
+310 VDQSGTLLVPYRGR

-338 GVVTQETLKDK
+338 GVTDVEKLKDK
-349 IVILGTT
+349 IVIVGTS

-369 NVYAGV
+369 KLYTGV
-375 EIHANILSGLLD
+375 EIHANILSGLLE
-387 QTIKSRPGNILGVE
+387 QTIKSRPSNMLWTE
-401 LVELLLICLLA
+401 LAELLLISLLA
-412 IFIFPRVPVFLSAII
+412 IFVFPRLPVFLSAVI
-427 FSVLLVGGTAFNFY
+427 FSVLLISEIAFNFY
-441 CWAIWNIDTM
+441 CWVMLNIDTI
-451 LATPITLLTALYGIQ
+451 LASPIILLTALYGIQ
-466 IFFGYFFE
+466 IFFGFFFE
-474 NRKKKQMSNMFG
+474 SQKKKQLGNMFG

-492 LVEQMSH
+492 LVEQMSQ

-531 PQELCELIND
+531 PQELCDLIND

-577 HAAYAVKA
+577 HATYAVRA
-585 GLAILQTL
+585 GLAILQALKT
-593 TLIHEKFK
+593 IQKDFK
-601 AKGWPEIDIGIG
+601 AKGWPEVDIGIG
-613 INTGKMSVGN
+613 LNTGTMSVGN
-623 MGSQFRIAYTVM
+623 MGSQFRIAYTIM

-690 PLGVTADISSE
+690 PLGVIADISSE
-701 QLQILD
+701 QLQIID
-707 LLNQGLHSYRQQQWG
+707 LLNQGLHGYRQQQWA
-722 AAQVIFERLAEQYPH
+722 AAQIIFEQLAEQNPH
-737 DKLYSKYLERIAYY
+737 DKLYSIYLERIAYY
-751 LESPPGTDWDGA
+751 LESPPETDWDGA
-763 FTYTSK
+763 FTHTSK

>member
-1 MTLRLNISRSHASLI
+1 
-16 LFNSADLMKFSNKW
+16 MKFSNKW
-30 LKSYRFLACTLIT
+30 LKSYRFLACALIT

-48 HTAHWLHIPTLQRM
+48 HTAHWLQIPTLQRM
-62 ENILYDLRLRTTA
+62 ENILYDLRLRTT
-75 VNTVDPRIVIID
+75 VINTIDPRIVIID

-102 RDKLA
+102 RDKMA

-115 YYNVKLLGFDVVF
+115 YYNIKLLGFDVVF
-128 SEPDTSGGVEL
+128 SEPDTSAGVEL

-145 GPLQK
+145 GPLHK
-150 DAGFL
+150 DTDFL
-155 STLETMRPQLSYDD
+155 SAMETMRPQLSYDD
-169 MFAKSLEN
+169 LFAKSLEN
-177 RPVVLGYIISH
+177 RPVVLGYFASH

-198 LPTPLAA
+198 LPTPLASA
-205 ANEHP
+205 DEHP
-210 FNSLLFQG
+210 FSPLLFRG

-232 MSAGFFN
+232 MSGGFFN
-239 NPNVDEDGVYRR
+239 NPNVDEDGIYRR
-251 LPLLINYNHQLY
+251 LPLLINYNHQIY
-263 ESLSLA
+263 EALSLA
-269 LFRTLLDMPEVKF
+269 LFRTLLGKPEVNF
-282 ITGEGYGKIKSNA
+282 ISGEGYGENNI
-295 DSQLEGLDVENFHIP
+295 DSHLEALDIEGFHIP
-310 VDQSSTLLVPYRGR
+310 VDQSATLLVPYRGR
-324 QGSFPYVSATDVLN
+324 QGSFTYISATDVLN
-338 GVVTQETLKDK
+338 GVAAQEKLKDK

-356 AAGLLDLRVTPVQ
+356 AAGLLDLRATPVQ

-375 EIHANILSGLLD
+375 EVHANILSGLLD
-387 QTIKSRPGNILGVE
+387 QTIKSRPSYILAVE
-401 LVELLLICLLA
+401 LLVLLLICVIA
-412 IFIFPRVPVFLSAII
+412 ILVFPRLPVFLSALM
-427 FSVLLVGGTAFNFY
+427 FGTLLISGTALNFY
-441 CWAIWNIDTM
+441 SWTVWNIDTL
-451 LATPITLLTALYGIQ
+451 LATPITLLTLLYGIQ
-466 IFFGYFFE
+466 IFFGFFFE
-474 NRKKKQMSNMFG
+474 SRKKKQMGNMFG

-492 LVEQMSH
+492 LVEQMSQ

-531 PQELCELIND
+531 PQELCELING

-577 HAAYAVKA
+577 HATYAVKA

-593 TLIHEKFK
+593 KTIQQDFK
-601 AKGWPEIDIGIG
+601 AKGWPEVDIGIG
-613 INTGKMSVGN
+613 LNTGKMSVGN
-623 MGSQFRIAYTVM
+623 MGSQFRIAYTIM

-707 LLNQGLHSYRQQQWG
+707 LLNQALNDYRQQQWTS
-722 AAQVIFERLAEQYPH
+722 AQTIFEQLAERYPH
-737 DKLYSKYLERIAYY
+737 DKLYSIYLERIAYY
-751 LESPPGTDWDGA
+751 LQSPPEADWDGA
-763 FTYTSK
+763 FTHTSK